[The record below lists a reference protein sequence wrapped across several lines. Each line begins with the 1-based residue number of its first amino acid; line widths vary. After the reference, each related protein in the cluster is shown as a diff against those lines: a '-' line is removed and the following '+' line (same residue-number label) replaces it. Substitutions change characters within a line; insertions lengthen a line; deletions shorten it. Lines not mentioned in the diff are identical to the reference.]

1 MQVTRQKAELLACLH
16 GGASENDAIDLL
28 GTERL
33 HGAPTSSVDLRGG
46 AALVIA
52 ALAAEGTTYIDNIQT
67 LKRGYDSL
75 VDKLK
80 GVGADIEIVEKRD
93 DD

>member
-1 MQVTRQKAELLACLH
+1 M
-16 GGASENDAIDLL
+16 
-28 GTERL
+28 
-33 HGAPTSSVDLRGG
+33 
-46 AALVIA
+46 IA

-75 VDKLK
+75 VSKLK